1 MHTQLQA
8 PRSSRRPSSGRTG
21 TAEVRLRYPDSWVVS
36 VGPNAAAME
45 QRALLWL
52 SERGVIRDQASAEK
66 FARLSA
72 GEYANWPFPM
82 ATPKRAETITKF
94 LSLWTF
100 YDEAIQ
106 ANGEEGAD
114 AIRAAI
120 AGGPA
125 RFPGGDAYL
134 RCWWELGQEYGRS
147 MSAAW
152 LDRHAARFSA
162 WAAAVE
168 DERKA
173 MTRLRLTG
181 HCPTATEHLTRRRAN
196 IGMIPKLDFLEY
208 QMGWELP
215 AEVLA
220 DPLMLTVE
228 SSAADAAAI
237 INDVFGFSRDRD
249 QLWSNLVWCAMRERE
264 IGPRAAFEWA
274 CDLHDARLQQLIAC
288 ERELLARYPRVR
300 ELQDWFVGL
309 HYVVY
314 GFAKWRSRAPRHE
327 ARHPIGGEEMRIRIE
342 CVTVSRRASATR
354 PRA

>member
-8 PRSSRRPSSGRTG
+8 PRPCRAPSSGRTR
-21 TAEVRLRYPDSWVVS
+21 TAEVGLHYSDSWAVS
-36 VGPNAAAME
+36 LGPNAAAME
-45 QRALLWL
+45 RRALLWL
-52 SERGVIRDQASAEK
+52 RERGIIHDQASAEK
-66 FARLSA
+66 FARLSV

-100 YDEAIQ
+100 YDDAIED
-106 ANGEEGAD
+106 NGEEQAD

-120 AGGPA
+120 AGRPA

-134 RCWWELGQEYGRS
+134 RCWWELGQEYGRT

-162 WAAAVE
+162 WVEAVG
-168 DERKA
+168 DEREA
-173 MTRLRLTG
+173 MTRLRRTG
-181 HCPTATEHLTRRRAN
+181 SYPTATEHLRRRRAN
-196 IGMIPKLDFLEY
+196 IGMTPNLDFLEY

-228 SSAADAAAI
+228 SCAADAVAI
-237 INDVFGFSRDRD
+237 INDVFGFSKDRE
-249 QLWSNLVWCAMRERE
+249 LRWSNLVSCAMQERE
-264 IGPRAAFEWA
+264 IGPRDAFEWA
-274 CDLHDARLQQLIAC
+274 CDLHDARLEKLVAC

-309 HYVVY
+309 HYLIY
-314 GFAKWRSRAPRHE
+314 GFAKWHSRAPRYQ
-327 ARHPIGGEEMRIRIE
+327 ARHDIGSEEIRIKIE
-342 CVTVSRRASATR
+342 RV
-354 PRA
+354 